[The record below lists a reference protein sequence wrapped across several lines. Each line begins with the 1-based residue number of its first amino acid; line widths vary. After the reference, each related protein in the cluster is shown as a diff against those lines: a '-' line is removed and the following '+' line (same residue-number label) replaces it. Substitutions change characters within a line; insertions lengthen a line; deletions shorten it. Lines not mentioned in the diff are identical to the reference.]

1 MSALFKQITICG
13 VGLIG
18 GSLALAARQ
27 HRLAERIVGL
37 GRSEAN
43 LKIASERGML
53 DLGTRDPIAAAHGA
67 ELVMLATPIRLMP
80 ATLRAMREALPHDAI
95 VTDAG
100 SVKQWVIDH
109 LEPELGTE
117 MALVGAHP
125 IAGKETTGAAAA
137 DPQLFVDQRVIVT
150 PSMRSTPAAIE
161 KIELLWRG
169 VGARVSRMAPD
180 FHDLILA
187 RASHLPQIVAS
198 TLAAALNNAQI
209 GKEPAAAYGAGG
221 LRDTTRI
228 AASSADMWLDILVT
242 NREAILGAVAEF
254 RTVLDEFGSAIDN
267 RDEVRLRAILE
278 QGRAMRAKLP

>member
-27 HRLAERIVGL
+27 HHLAEKIVGL

-43 LKIASERGML
+43 LKIARDRGML
-53 DLGTRDPIAAAHGA
+53 DLATRDPIAAAHGA

-80 ATLRAMREALPHDAI
+80 VTLRAMREALPHNAI

-109 LEPELGTE
+109 LEPELGAG

-137 DPQLFVDQRVIVT
+137 DPALFVDQRVIIT
-150 PSMRSTPAAIE
+150 PSARSTPAAIE
-161 KIELLWRG
+161 KIEMLWRR

-180 FHDLILA
+180 LHDLILS

-209 GKEPAAAYGAGG
+209 GSEPAAAYGAGG
-221 LRDTTRI
+221 LRDTTRL

-242 NREAILGAVAEF
+242 NREAILGAAAEF
-254 RTVLDEFGSAIDN
+254 RAVLDEFGSAIDN
-267 RDEVRLRAILE
+267 RDEVRMRAILE